1 MKQNILQKTSHGIGI
16 FLHACPLFGA
26 STTICWV
33 SRSLCIHGMVDM
45 LKLIVTTC
53 KLKMWKKGC
62 QPNTI
67 SSTSYVVFAS
77 HFSIMWT
84 KVPHHHT
91 PSFSFSFWFNHKLFF
106 FDNMPWQKLHVVKF
120 IYVFKKYFGFFN
132 QNNWHH
138 LPKPYVHDIS
148 MYNTQCIH

>member
-1 MKQNILQKTSHGIGI
+1 
-16 FLHACPLFGA
+16 
-26 STTICWV
+26 
-33 SRSLCIHGMVDM
+33 
-45 LKLIVTTC
+45 
-53 KLKMWKKGC
+53 MWKKGC